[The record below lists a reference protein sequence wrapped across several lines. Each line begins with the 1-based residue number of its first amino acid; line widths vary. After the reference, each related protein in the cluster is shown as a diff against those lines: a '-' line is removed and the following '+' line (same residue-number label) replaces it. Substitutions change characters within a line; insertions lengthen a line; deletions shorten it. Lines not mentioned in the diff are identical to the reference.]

1 MFRLSWA
8 RRVTGT
14 ATARLALALVPALVL
29 ACGDDG
35 ASPSDAGPTP
45 DDAAQVQDAS
55 VTGDAPPALTWV
67 DFAIAGCTLIA
78 PGDGGPPSCQGPA
91 PLSVQLSAVAPGAVD
106 VYLWELGNPG
116 SPGDPDGDNDAG
128 PDDDADAGP
137 GDSDAG
143 PGESDAGPGDIPD
156 PGPGLTLDGP
166 TPSHVYELPGTYD
179 ISLTV
184 RGPGGSAMITRRSAV
199 IVTPA
204 ALGARCDRDAH
215 CGDSRECVCDA
226 GSACPASLAGGLCS
240 AGCDP
245 ETPCAEGV
253 CTNLAAARPD
263 APADWQRAL
272 CLPACDPAGACPQSL
287 TCQELPAGDGN
298 GWVQACFA
306 PGVLGSMGSAC
317 KDASGAP
324 DHQACAGGL
333 CLDIGARG
341 ACASRCDGDGAP
353 CPASS
358 ACAAFG
364 DPEQSFCLLRC
375 ADAATDCQADPWL
388 ACEQP
393 GAPDGFTV
401 SEPASPDGYCAP
413 RSCAGPDACGA
424 DGVCTA
430 QGYCGPR

>member
-1 MFRLSWA
+1 MSRLPRAWM
-8 RRVTGT
+8 VTAM
-14 ATARLALALVPALVL
+14 ATARLALVAAPVLAL

-55 VTGDAPPALTWV
+55 VPGDAPPALTWV
-67 DFAIAGCTLIA
+67 DFAIAGCTLVA

-91 PLSVQLSAVAPGAVD
+91 PLTVQLSAVAPGAVD
-106 VYLWELGNPG
+106 VYLWELDDPVA
-116 SPGDPDGDNDAG
+116 PGDPDAG
-128 PDDDADAGP
+128 PGDPDAGP

-143 PGESDAGPGDIPD
+143 PSDTDAGPDSGPD
-156 PGPGLTLDGP
+156 LGLGGP
-166 TPSHVYELPGTYD
+166 TPSHVYQLPGAYD

-199 IVTPA
+199 IVTAA
-204 ALGARCDRDAH
+204 ALGARCGRDAH

-226 GSACPASLAGGLCS
+226 GSACPASLATGLCS
-240 AGCDP
+240 AGCDA

-253 CTNLAAARPD
+253 CTSLAAARPD
-263 APADWQRAL
+263 TPADWQHAL
-272 CLPACDPAGACPQSL
+272 CLPACDPAGVCPAGL
-287 TCQELPAGDGN
+287 TCQELPAGDGI

-306 PGVLGSMGSAC
+306 PGVLGGMGNAC

-341 ACASRCDGDGAP
+341 ACASGCDEAGDGAP

-358 ACAAFG
+358 ACADFG
-364 DPEQSFCLLRC
+364 GAEQSFCLLRC
-375 ADAATDCQADPWL
+375 AETPVECQADPWL
-388 ACEQP
+388 ACEQS

-401 SEPASPDGYCAP
+401 SEPASPAGYCAP
-413 RSCAGPDACGA
+413 RSCAGPEDCGA
-424 DGVCTA
+424 DGACNP
-430 QGYCGPR
+430 QGYCGPAQRLTTD